1 MGLFKDVASVVSPII
16 GSAADLWGGTKAN
29 KLAAS
34 NAQANRDFQEYMAS
48 NAHQLEVE
56 DLKKAGLN
64 PILSANAG
72 ATASGGA
79 NAAFVNP
86 AQGVSS
92 GLNSAAMLLQQ
103 QNLVKAQTDQMRSLA
118 YKNASDASV
127 AQATLPL
134 MAEQIKTNRTQQQ
147 ANSAVAAY
155 NTAQLGVLPA
165 IIQREMA
172 TAAREISQAGLNST
186 ASDLNRQSYRYY
198 EPRTRQREGSFTFE
212 EFMRNPLF
220 YLGRN
225 LDDLT
230 SFLPFKGGSK

>member
-1 MGLFKDVASVVSPII
+1 MLFRSFA
-16 GSAADLWGGTKAN
+16 
-29 KLAAS
+29 
-34 NAQANRDFQEYMAS
+34 
-48 NAHQLEVE
+48 VE

-92 GLNSAAMLLQQ
+92 GLNSAAQLLQQ

-118 YKNASDASV
+118 DKNASDASV
-127 AQATLPL
+127 AQATLPFL
-134 MAEQIKTNRTQQQ
+134 AEQIRTQRTQQQ

-172 TAAREISQAGLNST
+172 TAAREMSQAGLNST

>member
-1 MGLFKDVASVVSPII
+1 MGFFKDILSPVTSVI
-16 GSAADLWGGTKAN
+16 GSAASLFGGLKSN
-29 KLAAS
+29 EMAS
-34 NAQANRDFQEYMAS
+34 DNAQANRDFQLHMAS
-48 NAHQLEVE
+48 NAHQLEVK

-79 NAAFVNP
+79 NASFINP
-86 AQGVSS
+86 AEGVSG

-118 YKNASDASV
+118 DKNASDASV
-127 AQATLPL
+127 AQATLPFL
-134 MAEQIKTNRTQQQ
+134 AEQIRTQRTQQQ

-172 TAAREISQAGLNST
+172 TAAREMSQAGLNST
-186 ASDLNRQSYRYY
+186 ASDLNRQAF
-198 EPRTRQREGSFTFE
+198 TRAIPKTSLIDIISGA
-212 EFMRNPLF
+212 
-220 YLGRN
+220 LG
-225 LDDLT
+225 LDSPSNVDRVKRD
-230 SFLPFKGGSK
+230 FINRR

>member
-1 MGLFKDVASVVSPII
+1 MGLFKDISSVVSPII
-16 GSAADLWGGTKAN
+16 GSAADLWGGMQSN

-92 GLNSAAMLLQQ
+92 GLNSAAQLLQQ

-118 YKNASDASV
+118 DKNASDASV
-127 AQATLPL
+127 AQATLPFL
-134 MAEQIKTNRTQQQ
+134 AEQIRTQRTQQQ

-155 NTAQLGVLPA
+155 NTAQLGVLPV

-172 TAAREISQAGLNST
+172 TAAREMSQAGLNSS
-186 ASDLNRQSYRYY
+186 ASDLNRQAF
-198 EPRTRQREGSFTFE
+198 TRAIPKTSLIDIISGA
-212 EFMRNPLF
+212 
-220 YLGRN
+220 LG
-225 LDDLT
+225 LDSPSNVDRVKRD
-230 SFLPFKGGSK
+230 FINRR